1 MSGATEEKNDDQSI
15 RQSEPKANDD
25 CCRCVCSRASSRMAD
40 PVDPAELPAKP
51 SRTWP
56 RVHMLG
62 VTAAS
67 LVIMMWGTEMPWPVV
82 AALCG
87 LIAWSM
93 TLHVAGRTLDIK
105 SLLDTIKTVGTRR

>member
-1 MSGATEEKNDDQSI
+1 MSGATEERNDDQSI
-15 RQSEPKANDD
+15 EKSEPKADD
-25 CCRCVCSRASSRMAD
+25 CCCHRVCNRRSSRVVD
-40 PVDPAELPAKP
+40 PVDPAELPVKP

-56 RVHMLG
+56 RVHMMG
-62 VTAAS
+62 VTMAS

-105 SLLDTIKTVGTRR
+105 ALLDTIKTVGTRR